1 MHPLKIEVLGNAKT
15 GTTGVFNSIRLPLR
29 ERDPGTLLLFEPR
42 SSSLYRLA
50 RHDVPFSVLVK
61 AMINKNGMKI
71 AYEGFTHHVLIS
83 RDPRDTLVSQLLYLP
98 LQPHGVRKAGPEK
111 LQQMIDL
118 LQEKEADPASHSFQE
133 VFETGIALMDRDKQW
148 TWEKYLDRFLVAERL
163 AEAYDCFPLKYEDF
177 TDNRLDALSDYV
189 GLPIE
194 PVLPKNV
201 DELNGHVVRS
211 ASHGDWP
218 HWFTP
223 SDIDFFRPRFK
234 SYMDAFGY
242 DDDWSLAPNPV
253 ISHETA
259 SGYILGRRPVVEA
272 KMARRFQKQE
282 EWTTHSVTDAAGAE
296 AIRTI
301 AEDTDAALHG
311 FRYASLLLE
320 GRVVPRDPP
329 RAFGY
334 AYRSALIGHLP
345 AMELVE
351 KMFREGIGTTQDLE
365 RAGVW
370 AQEAEVLKAD
380 PELAPKPKP
389 APRPA
394 PAAGT
399 AKNTAAG
406 TASRPRAVAQKP
418 KAPPPSLARRVVR
431 KLKKV
436 AARRRRTGPRTGAS

>member
-1 MHPLKIEVLGNAKT
+1 MQPLKIEVLGNAKT

-29 ERDPGTLLLFEPR
+29 QRDPGALLLFEPR

-50 RHDVPFSVLVK
+50 RHDAPFSLLVK

-71 AYEGFTHHVLIS
+71 AYDGFTHHVLIS

-98 LQPHGVRKAGPEK
+98 LQPHGVRKAGPQK

-163 AEAYDCFPLKYEDF
+163 AQAYECFPLKYEDF
-177 TDNRLDALSDYV
+177 TDNHLDPLSEYV
-189 GLPIE
+189 GLRVE
-194 PVLPKNV
+194 PVVPKNV
-201 DELNGHVVRS
+201 EELNGHVVRS

-242 DDDWSLAPNPV
+242 DDDWTLASEPV
-253 ISHETA
+253 IAHETA
-259 SGYILGRRPVVEA
+259 SGYILDRRPVVEA
-272 KMARRFQKQE
+272 KMARRFQKAE
-282 EWTTHSVTDAAGAE
+282 EWTTHSVTDAAGAD

-320 GRVVPRDPP
+320 GRVVPRDTR
-329 RAFGY
+329 RAFDY

-351 KMFREGIGTTQDLE
+351 RMYREGIGTTQDLE
-365 RAGVW
+365 QASVW
-370 AQEAEVLKAD
+370 AHEADVLKAD

-389 APRPA
+389 KAAPGPAARTTPAA
-394 PAAGT
+394 PAA
-399 AKNTAAG
+399 A
-406 TASRPRAVAQKP
+406 RPRAVAKKP
-418 KAPPPSLARRVVR
+418 AAPPPSLARRLVR
-431 KLKKV
+431 KLRKV
-436 AARRRRTGPRTGAS
+436 AARRMRTGPRTGAS